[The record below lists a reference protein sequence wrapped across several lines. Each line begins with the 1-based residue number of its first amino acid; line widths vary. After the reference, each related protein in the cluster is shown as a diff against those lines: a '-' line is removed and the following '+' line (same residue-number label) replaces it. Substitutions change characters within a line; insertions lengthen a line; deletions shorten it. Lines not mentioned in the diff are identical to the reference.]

1 MTNLPFGR
9 PLIGDAEKDAV
20 LEVLN
25 DPILAHG
32 PRGKAFENEFVKFMG
47 GGKACT
53 VSSCMAALHL
63 ASIHFEFGP
72 GDEVI
77 VPAQTH
83 VATVHAVELT
93 GATPVF
99 VDCEP
104 DTGNIDTSKI
114 EQLITKK
121 TKAIS
126 LVHFVGIPADMP
138 KIMEIAQRHSLKVI
152 EDCALAVGTRIGS
165 QHVGLFGDAG
175 CFSFYPVKHFT
186 TGEGGM
192 FASQSTDT
200 VDEVANFR
208 AFSVD
213 RTHSER
219 KVPGVY
225 DVTGVGMNYRM
236 SEITAALGRVQLSRV
251 GEFLEIRRGNFET
264 LKQILLQNS
273 QVRVLDNR
281 LPDGQ
286 NSHYCLVVVLDQPL
300 SEKRPELIANL
311 NQAGIGT
318 SIYYPQPVPRM
329 RYYREKFGYDKAL
342 YPNAEAIS
350 DQSIALPVGP
360 HLDRKDMERIG
371 TTFTTLVKEYL
382 A

>member
-1 MTNLPFGR
+1 MIDLPFGH
-9 PLIGDAEKDAV
+9 PVIGEDEKTAV
-20 LEVLN
+20 LDVLN

-32 PRGKAFENEFVKFMG
+32 PRGKAFENEFAEFMG
-47 GGKACT
+47 GGTACT

-63 ASIHFEFGP
+63 ASIHFKFAP

-83 VATVHAVELT
+83 VATVHAIELT

-99 VDCEP
+99 ADCEP
-104 DTGNIDTSKI
+104 DTGNIDTDEI
-114 EQLITKK
+114 EKLITER

-138 KIMEIAQRHSLKVI
+138 KIMEIAQRHNLKVV
-152 EDCALAVGTRIGS
+152 EDCALAIGTRIGDR
-165 QHVGLFGDAG
+165 HVGLFGDAA

-192 FASQSTDT
+192 FASRNAET
-200 VDEVANFR
+200 VSSVANFR

-236 SEITAALGRVQLSRV
+236 SEITAALGRAQLSRIDV
-251 GEFLEIRRGNFET
+251 FLETRQQNFLT
-264 LKQILLQNS
+264 LKELLLQNS
-273 QVRVLDNR
+273 NVSVLDNR
-281 LPDGQ
+281 LSDGQ
-286 NSHYCLVVVLDQPL
+286 NSYYCLVVVLDKSL
-300 SEKRPELIANL
+300 SEKRPELIAGL
-311 NQAGIGT
+311 NQSGIGT

-329 RYYREKFGYDKAL
+329 RYYAEKFGYEKSR

-360 HLDRKDMERIG
+360 HLNVGDMQRIG
-371 TTFTTLVKEYL
+371 ETFNTLMKDL
-382 A
+382 

>member
-1 MTNLPFGR
+1 MIDLPFGR
-9 PLIGDAEKDAV
+9 PIIGEDEKNAV
-20 LEVLN
+20 LEVLD

-32 PRGKAFENEFVKFMG
+32 PRGKAFENEFAKFMG
-47 GGKACT
+47 GGTACT

-63 ASIHFEFGP
+63 ASIHFKFAP

-83 VATVHAVELT
+83 VATVHAIELT
-93 GATPVF
+93 GAKPVF
-99 VDCEP
+99 ADCEP
-104 DTGNIDTSKI
+104 DTGNIDTQEI
-114 EQLITKK
+114 EKLVTEK

-126 LVHFVGIPADMP
+126 LVHFVGIPANMP
-138 KIMEIAQRHSLKVI
+138 KIMEIAQRHDLKVV
-152 EDCALAVGTRIGS
+152 EDCALAIGTRIDGR
-165 QHVGLFGDAG
+165 HVGLFGDAA

-192 FASQSTDT
+192 FASRNADT
-200 VDEVANFR
+200 VDSVAKFR

-236 SEITAALGRVQLSRV
+236 SEITAALGRVQLGRV
-251 GEFLEIRRGNFET
+251 SEFLETRQKNFIA
-264 LKQILLQNS
+264 LKEILLQNS
-273 QVRVLDNR
+273 KLTVLDNR
-281 LPDGQ
+281 LSDGQ
-286 NSHYCLVVVLDQPL
+286 NSYYCLVVVLEKPL
-300 SEKRPELIANL
+300 SEKRPQLIAGL
-311 NQAGIGT
+311 NQSGIGT

-329 RYYREKFGYDKAL
+329 RYYAEKFGYEKSR

-360 HLDRKDMERIG
+360 HLNVENMLRIG
-371 TTFTTLVKEYL
+371 ETFTTLMKDL
-382 A
+382 